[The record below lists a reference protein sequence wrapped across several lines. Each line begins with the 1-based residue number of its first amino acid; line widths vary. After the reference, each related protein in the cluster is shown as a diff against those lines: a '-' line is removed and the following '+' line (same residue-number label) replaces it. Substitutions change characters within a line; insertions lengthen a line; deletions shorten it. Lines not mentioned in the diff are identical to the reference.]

1 MKTKAG
7 PIVTQPASPA
17 DAVPQELRDHYTRDG
32 RPVPEAMRQ
41 AWNILQRAP
50 SVVPE
55 ARRGLLDEFF
65 ETVRAEEELQ
75 DMLLQEGQPVFGYNL
90 LAASRIVFQGEEG
103 DNSDLFDPNPPEND
117 NPDDPRSRPPDH
129 TGSKKDTPKTVEL
142 MCLLAHADLA
152 PDPKFVAQIMS
163 AYVNQFWE
171 VFPSLTRLA
180 REAQHHVTW
189 VRRQVRYLEAQ
200 GILRARG
207 VNEKY
212 QTHIYQ
218 FNLATLQS
226 LQPEPRPKGF
236 RYMEGRRG
244 RPIHGTRSKPKPS
257 SLHQHAQGRSAVS
270 PKPKPS
276 KTSKTPKTPSES
288 TRGLKGG
295 IKNKPRVRALVNPE
309 REHSQTPS
317 ESTRKPRV
325 RALDYP
331 SLYPT
336 QLSESSNL
344 PPGSATPGGGSNK
357 TASPSLDE
365 LATIVR
371 LKGIAEDTSLA
382 DLEATPVDAFARE
395 EAPGFNDRLGRMFG
409 GEAEPEP
416 DGLESVPLKPDPSD
430 GHDPSMIEPALL
442 LKARLRPEPAKPP
455 GWNLAPEIRAMFSP
469 ARPARPDP
477 TPDASDSYEARAEAY
492 GRRVA
497 QDIIARRSR
506 RTSSLEPK
514 GPQAVARGLGAALRR
529 VLEPGK

>member
-1 MKTKAG
+1 MKNDIAE
-7 PIVTQPASPA
+7 PIGTHPSAQA
-17 DAVPQELRDHYTRDG
+17 DAVPQALRDHYTRDG

-90 LAASRIVFQGEEG
+90 LAAARIVAQGEEG

-129 TGSKKDTPKTVEL
+129 TGFRTKTTPRTVEL

-257 SLHQHAQGRSAVS
+257 
-270 PKPKPS
+270 
-276 KTSKTPKTPSES
+276 KTSKTPSES
-288 TRGLKGG
+288 TRGLKGDIPSKTPSESTRG
-295 IKNKPRVRALVNPE
+295 LKGDIKNKPRARALVNPE
-309 REHSQTPS
+309 RERSQTPS
-317 ESTRKPRV
+317 ESARKPRA

-336 QLSESSNL
+336 QLSEGSNL
-344 PPGSATPGGGSNK
+344 SPGSATPGGF
-357 TASPSLDE
+357 
-365 LATIVR
+365 
-371 LKGIAEDTSLA
+371 
-382 DLEATPVDAFARE
+382 LER
-395 EAPGFNDRLGRMFG
+395 
-409 GEAEPEP
+409 EP
-416 DGLESVPLKPDPSD
+416 DSQCRR
-430 GHDPSMIEPALL
+430 ALL
-442 LKARLRPEPAKPP
+442 
-455 GWNLAPEIRAMFSP
+455 G
-469 ARPARPDP
+469 
-477 TPDASDSYEARAEAY
+477 
-492 GRRVA
+492 
-497 QDIIARRSR
+497 
-506 RTSSLEPK
+506 
-514 GPQAVARGLGAALRR
+514 
-529 VLEPGK
+529 